1 MDGAAFDEGRVV
13 VNAEDVPL
21 TARGDPMDLRAGS
34 HAVKF
39 KPLTCYD
46 HFTPDEASEPRRRS
60 PPRPRG
66 SSPGGAGYT
75 ATRSSRASRV
85 TGTST
90 RRASRWRTSWAV

>member
-1 MDGAAFDEGRVV
+1 
-13 VNAEDVPL
+13 
-21 TARGDPMDLRAGS
+21 MDLRAGS

-46 HFTPDEASEPRRRS
+46 HFTPDEASK
-60 PPRPRG
+60 PPEKIAAAPRG
-66 SSPGGAGYT
+66 SSPGGAEYT

-85 TGTST
+85 TGTCT